1 MQSNIPTKELSFR
14 RQNLLDNMPENS
26 TAIFLSNQKVFRNS
40 DVDYNFRQDSNFW
53 YFAGIN
59 SEDCAIIFKKTN
71 NEESVV
77 IYGPRSSAYND
88 MWNGKS
94 IRPEEIKNIS
104 GIEDIKFFDEFEND
118 FGDLFKGAEKVYFD
132 FGEGSYRNLR
142 SNIFDYLSNNTR
154 RSSLESL
161 TTVHKTR
168 LIVEPLRIIK
178 SQYEVEQIRKA
189 IDITVN
195 SHRKMYKSM
204 RSKIDMGDVVSE
216 YNLDA
221 DLAWNYRNNKADW
234 AYSSIVASGQNA
246 CTLHY
251 NRNSD
256 SLRYQDLVLVD
267 SGCEVNYY
275 ASDITRCYPVSGKFS
290 KEQKIVYEAVLK
302 AQLSAIAEM
311 SKPTCSNLSFHS
323 SAVYSITESLID
335 MGILEGNLSENV
347 RQKTYL
353 KYFMHGTGHFMGL
366 DVHDLGPYKDA
377 NGKPQEILLR
387 PGMVLTVEPGLYFAI
402 DDMEIPKEYRGIGIR
417 IEDNVL
423 ITAQGAEVLSED
435 LEKTVEGIE
444 GME

>member
-1 MQSNIPTKELSFR
+1 MQSNIPTKELNLR
-14 RQNLLDNMPENS
+14 RQNLLDNMPDNS
-26 TAIFLSNQKVFRNS
+26 VAIFLSNQKVFRNS

-59 SEDCAIIFKKTN
+59 SDECAIVLKKTQ
-71 NEESVV
+71 NEETVL
-77 IYGPRSSAYND
+77 IYGPRSSSYND
-88 MWNGKS
+88 TWNGKS
-94 IRPEEIKNIS
+94 IRPEEIKSIS
-104 GIEDIKFFDEFEND
+104 GIDVIKFFDELKGDFEV
-118 FGDLFKGAEKVYFD
+118 LFKGIEKVYFD
-132 FGEGSYRNLR
+132 FGESSYRNLR
-142 SNIFDYLSNNTR
+142 LNVFDYLSNNAR

-161 TTVHKTR
+161 TTIHKTK

-178 SQYEVEQIRKA
+178 SQYEIEQIRKA

-195 SHRKMYKSM
+195 AHRKMYKSM

-221 DLAWNYRNNKADW
+221 DLAWNYRNNKADF
-234 AYSSIVASGQNA
+234 AYSSIIASGQNA

-251 NRNSD
+251 SKNSD

-267 SGCEVNYY
+267 AGCEVNYY

-290 KEQKIVYEAVLK
+290 KEQKMIYEAVLK
-302 AQLSAIAEM
+302 AQLSAINEL

-323 SAVYSITESLID
+323 SAVYSLTESLID
-335 MGILEGNLSENV
+335 MGILQGNLSDNV

-353 KYFMHGTGHFMGL
+353 KYYMHGTGHFMGL

-377 NGKPQEILLR
+377 NGNPIEILLK

-402 DDMEIPKEYRGIGIR
+402 DDMDIPKEFRGIGVR

-423 ITAQGAEVLSED
+423 ITTQGVEVLSED
-435 LEKTVEGIE
+435 LEKTIEEIE
-444 GME
+444 GLE